1 MPDKKVHD
9 PHALKEL
16 LRERESLKR
25 LESFPYS
32 ETLSSVM
39 VSPVVTSTPDELLSD
54 LAKKMAVNRVSSV
67 VVVDKNEEIRGI
79 ITERDILT
87 KVVAVGC
94 ESIKT
99 LKASDIMTPNPVTLE
114 PEDTIYYALSVLSKR
129 GIKHLPLVR
138 ENKIAG
144 IVTLR
149 QLLKLRHPEPLS
161 LITNIRDAETA
172 EQLGKLRKQIPSI
185 AAQKLSLGISA
196 YDIVTMITL
205 INADIHRRVLELV
218 FQNCGKPPV
227 EFCIFVTG
235 SHGRMENLLTPDQD
249 HAMVINGEDGYY
261 ENQDYFI
268 ELTRTFSD
276 YLNMAGFDYCPG
288 YIMSVNPI
296 WRKPLTEWKSQLWYW
311 FNRQVSELG
320 RYITILFDSRFLT
333 GEKYLFNE
341 LMEFAYELLHNHHEA
356 LLLLKEEE
364 SSHKAPI
371 GFLGRFIT
379 EKKGSHKGELDIK
392 RSGLIFLVEGI
403 RILALLHGVKET
415 STIGR
420 IKQLVEQGKLHR
432 DDGMF
437 FESAY
442 QVLLHYVLKIQVE
455 RALKGEEIDTYIRP
469 EDLTHYE
476 QDMLRNA
483 FRAISALQDIISSEF
498 GELVI

>member
-1 MPDKKVHD
+1 MPERTVHD
-9 PHALKEL
+9 PVALKEL

-39 VSPVVTSTPDELLSD
+39 VSPVVTSSPEEMLSEI
-54 LAKKMAVNRVSSV
+54 AKKMALNRVSSV
-67 VVVDKNEEIRGI
+67 VVVDKDERIKGI

-87 KVVAVGC
+87 KVVAAGC
-94 ESIKT
+94 ESVHT
-99 LKASDIMTPNPVTLE
+99 LKASDIMTAEPITLE
-114 PEDTIYYALSVLSKR
+114 PEDTIYHALSVLNKR

-138 ENKIAG
+138 ENKVAG

-161 LITNIRDAETA
+161 IIANIRDAEEA
-172 EQLGKLRKQIPSI
+172 EELGKLRQDIPAI

-196 YDIVTMITL
+196 HDIVSMISL
-205 INADIHRRVLELV
+205 INADIHRRVLELAL
-218 FQNCGKPPV
+218 QRCGEPPV
-227 EFCIFVTG
+227 EFSIFVTG

-249 HAMVINGEDGYY
+249 HAMVIDNEDAYY
-261 ENQDYFI
+261 REQDYFI

-276 YLNMAGFDYCPG
+276 YLDKAGFSYCPG

-296 WRKPLTEWKSQLWYW
+296 WRKPLREWKSQLWYW

-320 RYITILFDSRFLT
+320 RYITILFDARFLT
-333 GEKYLFNE
+333 GKKILFDE
-341 LMEFAYELLHNHHEA
+341 LMRFAHELLGSHHEA
-356 LLLLKEEE
+356 LLVLKEEE
-364 SSHKAPI
+364 SSHKAPL

-379 EKKGSHKGELDIK
+379 EKEGKHKGEIDIK
-392 RSGLIFLVEGI
+392 RSGLIFIVEGI
-403 RILALLHGVKET
+403 RILALLHGIRET

-420 IKQLVEQGKLHR
+420 IKGLVEKGKLHR

-442 QVLLHYVLKIQVE
+442 QVLLHYVLKVQVD
-455 RALKGEEIDTYIRP
+455 RALKGQEIDTYIRP

-476 QDMLRNA
+476 QDVLRNA
-483 FRAISALQDIISSEF
+483 FRAISALQELIATEF
-498 GELVI
+498 GELII